1 MKRALILGLG
11 ESGLAIARWLARASW
26 QLCVADTRAEPPML
40 EQLRLHVPQAQFVAG
55 SFNIEQLEG
64 IDLLALSPGVS
75 VRTDPVR
82 ALVAT
87 ARKRAIDVVSE
98 IELFARALEQL
109 RGERGYSPTVV
120 GVTGTNGK
128 TTTVRMVAAMI
139 ERWGRSVVVAGNIS
153 PSALDAL
160 RTSLESE
167 RLPEFWVLELSS
179 FQLATTKSLACAAA
193 AVLNVTQDHLD
204 WHESFEDYVASKAKI
219 FAPGTDFVVNRDDP
233 VTRQM
238 RSQRGRGT
246 SFGEAAPSGPGEFG
260 LVREAGLTWLA
271 CTDEQIVARRR
282 RRAGTDIGVMPSS
295 TEEIEP
301 RLVHRLM
308 PIDAL
313 AARGTHNAMNALAA
327 LGLYRAVGGPLAP
340 ALRALSEFRAEAH
353 RTQTVAQ
360 INGVEYVD
368 DSKGTNVGATVA
380 ALRGLAGGVAGARRI
395 LVILGGDGKGQAFEP
410 LAQAVRAHARA
421 VFLIGKDAARIGQA
435 LQGIDVPVTFASDLP
450 AAVRAAAEIAQP
462 GDIVLLSPAC
472 ASFDA
477 FRNYAHRAQ
486 VFIAA
491 VREIA
496 AAGRVGTNVRPMESA
511 S

>member
-11 ESGLAIARWLARASW
+11 ETGLAMARWLAREDW
-26 QLCVADTRAEPPML
+26 QLRVVDTRAQPPML
-40 EQLRLHVPQAQFVAG
+40 EQLRLHVPQAQFAAG
-55 SFNIEQLEG
+55 SFDDEQLEG
-64 IDLLALSPGVS
+64 IDLLALSPGLS

-82 ALVAT
+82 GLVA
-87 ARKRAIDVVSE
+87 AAEQRAIDVVSE
-98 IELFARALEQL
+98 IELFARALAQL
-109 RGERGYSPTVV
+109 GRERSYVPLVV

-128 TTTVRMVAAMI
+128 TTTVRMLAAMI
-139 ERWGRSVVVAGNIS
+139 ERWGHSVIAAGNIS

-160 RTSLESE
+160 RDALDAQ

-193 AVLNVTQDHLD
+193 TVLNVTQDHLD
-204 WHESFEDYVASKAKI
+204 WHDSFEDYAASKARI
-219 FAPGTDFVVNRDDP
+219 FAPATDFVVNRDDP

-238 RSQRGRGT
+238 RSQSGRGT
-246 SFGEAAPSGPGEFG
+246 SFGEQAPAGAGEFG

-271 CTDEQIVARRR
+271 CTDEEVAPRRR
-282 RRAGTDIGVMPSS
+282 RRAGADISAAPFS
-295 TEEIEP
+295 TEP
-301 RLVHRLM
+301 RPVHRLM

-313 AARGTHNAMNALAA
+313 AVRGTHNAMNALAA
-327 LGLYRAVGGPLAP
+327 LALYRAIGGPLAP
-340 ALRALSEFRAEAH
+340 ALRALSEFRAEPH
-353 RTQTVAQ
+353 RTQTVAR

-380 ALRGLAGGVAGARRI
+380 ALRGLADSVAGARRI

-410 LAQAVRAHARA
+410 LAPVVRAHARA
-421 VFLIGKDAARIGQA
+421 VLLIGKDAARIGKT
-435 LQGIDVPVTFASDLP
+435 LQGVDVPITFATDLP

-477 FRNYAHRAQ
+477 YRNYAHRAE

-496 AAGRVGTNVRPMESA
+496 SGGGDATDLRAGGSPS
-511 S
+511 